1 MRSTCTA
8 EMLENRW
15 LLSASGFVG
24 HRADPAPHSPV
35 EFVYIETNNPNSGQN
50 AVLAFDRQPGGS
62 LQQIGG
68 PYLTGGTGQINPTNA
83 LGPDDSDK
91 EVIASSDGRLLFA
104 VNQGS
109 DSIAVFRIHHDGS
122 LKLVPGGP
130 FSSGGVQPVS
140 LTIAGDRLFVANR
153 GDEIA
158 GQPGTVAPNY
168 TGFHIE
174 HDGKLTPIA
183 GSTVTLPLGL
193 SPGQILASQQGDL
206 LFGDN
211 FTPPPL
217 VNVALSNT
225 IEPFNVDPSGRLTV
239 APGGAI
245 ASNATPPLILGLA
258 ENPTQRILYA
268 GLPGAGGLDV
278 FTYDR
283 NGALHLANTVGST
296 GKGTCWV
303 TVSADGKTLY
313 TSDSGTDSVAV
324 YSLAN
329 PLKPVEIQEFSL
341 NGPKAAT
348 GATGNET
355 VNFQL
360 ALDPSGESLYVVNH
374 DVAPNNDFAS
384 GNQLHVLSVAPDGT
398 LNEVSSSPTL
408 FAASEIPANAHIQ
421 GVAVIDNPGGDH
433 HRFMHLFSHGRIF
446 G

>member
-1 MRSTCTA
+1 MRSTCAA
-8 EMLENRW
+8 EMLENRR

-24 HRADPAPHSPV
+24 HRFDRAPHSSGD
-35 EFVYIETNNPNSGQN
+35 FVYIETNNPNSGQN
-50 AVLAFDRQPGGS
+50 AVLAFRQTDGG

-122 LKLVPGGP
+122 LRLVPGGP
-130 FSSGGVQPVS
+130 FSSGGTQPVS
-140 LTIAGDRLFVANR
+140 LTISGDRLFVANR

-168 TGFHIE
+168 TGFRIGE
-174 HDGKLTPIA
+174 NGRLTPIA
-183 GSTVTLPLGL
+183 GSTVTLPVGL
-193 SPGQILASQQGDL
+193 SPAQILASQSGDL

-217 VNVALSNT
+217 LNVALSNT
-225 IEPFNVDPSGRLTV
+225 IEPFNVDSAGHLTV
-239 APGGAI
+239 ATGGAV
-245 ASNATPPLILGLA
+245 ASQATPSLILGLA
-258 ENPTQRILYA
+258 ENPTQRIVYA
-268 GLPGAGGLDV
+268 GLPAAGGLDV
-278 FTYDR
+278 FTYDS
-283 NGALHLANTVGST
+283 NGALHLAGTVGSS

-303 TVSADGKTLY
+303 TVSADGKRLY
-313 TSDSGTDSVAV
+313 TSDSGTDSVGV

-341 NGPKAAT
+341 NGPKAAV
-348 GATGNET
+348 GASGNET
-355 VNFQL
+355 VDFQL
-360 ALDPSGESLYVVNH
+360 ALDPSGNSLYVVNH

-398 LNEVSSSPTL
+398 LSESSDSPTL
-408 FAASEIPANAHIQ
+408 FADSEIPANAHIQ
-421 GVAVIDNPGGDH
+421 GVAVIDNPGGAH
-433 HRFMHLFSHGRIF
+433 HRFADLFSRG
-446 G
+446 